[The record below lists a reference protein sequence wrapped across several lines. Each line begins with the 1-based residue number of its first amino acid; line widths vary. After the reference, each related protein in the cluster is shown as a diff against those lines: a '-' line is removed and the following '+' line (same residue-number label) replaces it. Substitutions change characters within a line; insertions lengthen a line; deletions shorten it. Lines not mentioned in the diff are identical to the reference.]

1 MSIPDPADGAAV
13 EARIAADPRYVAL
26 VRDRQRFS
34 WTLTAIT
41 VLVYSSFISLIAFDK
56 PFMATP
62 IAGGATSIAVVLGAA
77 MLLGTVI
84 ICAVYVRR
92 ANSTYDAR
100 VAELLK
106 DVDA

>member
-1 MSIPDPADGAAV
+1 MQTPIDPDPPLEEG
-13 EARIAADPRYVAL
+13 IAADPRYQAL

-56 PFMATP
+56 PLMARP
-62 IAGGATSIAVVLGAA
+62 IGGGTVSLAVVLGAA
-77 MLLGTVI
+77 MLVGTVA

-92 ANSTYDAR
+92 ANGEYDTR
-100 VAELLK
+100 LGELL
-106 DVDA
+106 ASARR

>member
-1 MSIPDPADGAAV
+1 MQTSAESVSAV
-13 EARIAADPRYVAL
+13 EMRIASDPRYAAL

-56 PFMATP
+56 PLMARP
-62 IAGGATSIAVVLGAA
+62 IGGGTISLAVVLGAA
-77 MLLGTVI
+77 MLVGTVA

-92 ANSTYDAR
+92 ANGEYDAR
-100 VAELLK
+100 LAELL
-106 DVDA
+106 ASTRS

>member
-1 MSIPDPADGAAV
+1 MQTPIDPDPPLEEG
-13 EARIAADPRYVAL
+13 IAADPRYQAL

-56 PFMATP
+56 PLMARP
-62 IAGGATSIAVVLGAA
+62 IGGGTVSLAVVLGAA
-77 MLLGTVI
+77 MLVGTVA

-92 ANSTYDAR
+92 ANGEFDVRLS
-100 VAELLK
+100 ELL
-106 DVDA
+106 ASARR

>member
-1 MSIPDPADGAAV
+1 MQTPIDPDPPLEEG
-13 EARIAADPRYVAL
+13 IAADPRYQAL

-56 PFMATP
+56 PLMARP
-62 IAGGATSIAVVLGAA
+62 IGGGTVSLAVVLGAA
-77 MLLGTVI
+77 MLVGTVA

-92 ANSTYDAR
+92 ANGEYDAR
-100 VAELLK
+100 LGELL
-106 DVDA
+106 ASARR